1 MLVQVGADMLS
12 VIESKIRKLQQEFSN
27 TSSFDFVTN
36 DVETNSN
43 LSINWE
49 QTDAVLYSGD
59 NLISLKKLLL
69 NGPEIVDLCYIDPP
83 YNTGSNFIYS
93 DNRKSPEIGLLGSH
107 EAWIEFMLPRLV
119 IARELL
125 KDSGVIAVSI
135 DDYEFPYLKIIMD
148 RIFGE
153 KNFIGNIV
161 VCRSKNGKGSKKNL
175 ASTHE
180 YLLVYGKSNQ
190 ATLRGES
197 DEDTIYDKAD
207 AYGKYRIDG
216 LFRKKGEG
224 SLKSDRPLMAFPLYA
239 NLETGEVSV
248 DPHEGWE
255 KVLPKDSKG
264 VDRRWLWGEDTTR
277 ERVWQLY
284 SSKNGIIYVKNY
296 AGKVS
301 GEKRKKIRTIW
312 NDPSFYT
319 ERGTN
324 ELKNIFG
331 QKIFDTPKPIE
342 FIKKI
347 IDGMSEENAL
357 VLDFFAGS
365 ATTAHAIYE
374 LNRMNG
380 ANRKCI
386 LMESSDQIPS
396 NHVAYTVGYKKV
408 VDISI
413 ARLEYLYNKD
423 HEFKFEVFE

>member
-1 MLVQVGADMLS
+1 MLS
-12 VIESKIRKLQQEFSN
+12 VIESKICKLQQEFSN
-27 TSSFDFVTN
+27 DGTCDFTFDRSENNSFFSVDWSVN
-36 DVETNSN
+36 DVA
-43 LSINWE
+43 LF
-49 QTDAVLYSGD
+49 SGD
-59 NLISLKKLLL
+59 NLTSLKKLLMTEP
-69 NGPEIVDLCYIDPP
+69 GIVDLCYIDPP
-83 YNTGSNFIYS
+83 YNTCSNFIYA
-93 DNRKSPEIGLLGSH
+93 DNRKSPETGLLGSH
-107 EAWIEFMLPRLV
+107 EAWMQFMLPRLV

-125 KDSGVIAVSI
+125 KESGVIAISI
-135 DDYEFPYLKIIMD
+135 DDYEFPYLKILMD

-161 VCRSKNGKGSKKNL
+161 VCRSKNGRGSTKNL

-180 YLLVYGKSNQ
+180 YLLVYGKSNKV
-190 ATLRGES
+190 ALRGES

-248 DPHEGWE
+248 DPCEGWE

-264 VDRRWLWGEDTTR
+264 IDRRWLWGETTTR

-284 SSKNGIIYVKNY
+284 SSKNGVIYVKNY
-296 AGKVS
+296 AGKES
-301 GEKRKKIRTIW
+301 GQKRKKIRTIW
-312 NDPSFYT
+312 NDPSLYT
-319 ERGTN
+319 ERATN
-324 ELKNIFG
+324 EITSIFG

-347 IDGMSEENAL
+347 IDAMSEENAL

-374 LNRMNG
+374 LNKMNG

-386 LMESSDQIPS
+386 LMESSDQIPN
-396 NHVAYTVGYKKV
+396 NHVAYAAGYKRI
-408 VDISI
+408 VDVSI
-413 ARLEYLYNKD
+413 ARLKYIHDKD
-423 HEFKFEVFE
+423 QEFKFEVFE

>member
-1 MLVQVGADMLS
+1 MLS

-27 TSSFDFVTN
+27 NSSFDFVTN
-36 DVETNSN
+36 DVEANSN

-49 QTDAVLYSGD
+49 QTDAVIYSGD

-93 DNRKSPEIGLLGSH
+93 DNRKSPETGLLGSH
-107 EAWIEFMLPRLV
+107 EAWIQFMLPRLV
-119 IARELL
+119 LAREVL
-125 KDSGVIAVSI
+125 KESGVIAISI
-135 DDYEFPYLKIIMD
+135 DDYEFPYLKILMD

-180 YLLVYGKSNQ
+180 YLLVYGKSNK
-190 ATLRGES
+190 AILRGES
-197 DEDTIYDKAD
+197 DEDTVYDKSD
-207 AYGKYRIDG
+207 AYGEYRIDG

-248 DPHEGWE
+248 DPRDGWE

-264 VDRRWLWGEDTTR
+264 IDRRWLWGETTTR

-296 AGKVS
+296 AGKER
-301 GEKRKKIRTIW
+301 GQKRKKIRTIW
-312 NDPSFYT
+312 NDPSWYT
-319 ERGTN
+319 ERATN
-324 ELKNIFG
+324 EITSIFG

-347 IDGMSEENAL
+347 IDTMSEENAI

-374 LNRMNG
+374 LNKMNG

-386 LMESSDQIPS
+386 LMESADEIPL
-396 NHVAYTVGYKKV
+396 NHVAYTAGYKSI
-408 VDISI
+408 VDVSI
-413 ARLEYLYNKD
+413 ARLEYIQNKD
-423 HEFKFEVFE
+423 QEFKFEVFE

>member
-1 MLVQVGADMLS
+1 MLS

-27 TSSFDFVTN
+27 NRSFDSATADFKSSS
-36 DVETNSN
+36 D
-43 LSINWE
+43 LSINWGE
-49 QTDAVLYSGD
+49 NDATLFLGD
-59 NLISLKKLLL
+59 NLISLKKLFL

-93 DNRKSPEIGLLGSH
+93 DNRKSSELGLLGSH
-107 EAWIEFMLPRLV
+107 EAWVQFMLPRLV

-125 KDSGVIAVSI
+125 KESGVIAISI
-135 DDYEFPYLKIIMD
+135 DDYEFPYLKILMD

-153 KNFIGNIV
+153 KNFIGNII

-180 YLLVYGKSNQ
+180 YLLVYGKSNM
-190 ATLRGES
+190 AVLRGES
-197 DEDTIYDKAD
+197 DEDTIYDKSD

-248 DPHEGWE
+248 DPYEGWE

-264 VDRRWLWGEDTTR
+264 IDRRWLWGEATTR

-284 SSKNGIIYVKNY
+284 SSKNGVIYVKNY
-296 AGKVS
+296 AGKER
-301 GEKRKKIRTIW
+301 GQKRKKIRTIW

-319 ERGTN
+319 ERATN
-324 ELKNIFG
+324 EIMRIFN

-347 IDGMSEENAL
+347 IDAMSEENAL

-374 LNRMNG
+374 LNNMNG

-386 LMESSDQIPS
+386 LMESSDLIPR
-396 NHVAYTVGYKKV
+396 NHVAYAAGYKRI
-408 VDISI
+408 VDVAI
-413 ARLEYLYNKD
+413 ARLEYIHNKD
-423 HEFKFEVFE
+423 HEFKFEVCE

>member
-1 MLVQVGADMLS
+1 MVQVGANMLS
-12 VIESKIRKLQQEFSN
+12 VIESKIRTLQQEFSN
-27 TSSFDFVTN
+27 NGSFDFTADGFKINSDLSVNWNEN
-36 DVETNSN
+36 DVT
-43 LSINWE
+43 LF
-49 QTDAVLYSGD
+49 LGD
-59 NLISLKKLLL
+59 NLCSLKKLFLS
-69 NGPEIVDLCYIDPP
+69 GAEIVDLCYIDPP

-93 DNRKSPEIGLLGSH
+93 DNRKSPETGLLGSH
-107 EAWIEFMLPRLV
+107 EAWMQFMLPRLV
-119 IARELL
+119 LARELL
-125 KDSGVIAVSI
+125 KQNGVIAISI
-135 DDYEFPYLKIIMD
+135 DDYEFPYLKILMD

-180 YLLVYGKSNQ
+180 YLLVYGKSNK

-207 AYGKYRIDG
+207 AYGKYRVDG

-248 DPHEGWE
+248 DPREGWE

-264 VDRRWLWGEDTTR
+264 IDRRWLWGEATTR

-284 SSKNGIIYVKNY
+284 SSKNGVIYVKNY
-296 AGKVS
+296 AGKER
-301 GEKRKKIRTIW
+301 GQKRKKIRTIW
-312 NDPSFYT
+312 NDPSLYT
-319 ERGTN
+319 ERATN
-324 ELKNIFG
+324 EITSVFG
-331 QKIFDTPKPIE
+331 HKIFDTPKPIE

-347 IDGMSEENAL
+347 IDAMSDEDAL

-374 LNRMNG
+374 LNKMNG

-386 LMESSDQIPS
+386 LMESLDQIPN
-396 NHVAYTVGYKKV
+396 NHVAYAAGYKRI
-408 VDISI
+408 VDVSI
-413 ARLEYLYNKD
+413 ARLEYIQDKD
-423 HEFKFEVFE
+423 QEFKFEVFE

>member
-1 MLVQVGADMLS
+1 MLS
-12 VIESKIRKLQQEFSN
+12 VIESKICKLQQEFSN
-27 TSSFDFVTN
+27 NGICDFTFDRSENNSFFSVDWSVN
-36 DVETNSN
+36 DVA
-43 LSINWE
+43 LF
-49 QTDAVLYSGD
+49 SGD
-59 NLISLKKLLL
+59 NLTSLKKLVMT
-69 NGPEIVDLCYIDPP
+69 GPGIVDLCYIDPP

-107 EAWIEFMLPRLV
+107 QAWIRFMLPRLV
-119 IARELL
+119 LAHELL
-125 KDSGVIAVSI
+125 KETGVLAISI
-135 DDYEFPYLKIIMD
+135 DDYEFPYLKVLMD

-175 ASTHE
+175 ASSHE
-180 YLLVYGKSNQ
+180 YLLVYGKSNK

-197 DEDTIYDKAD
+197 DEDTLYDKED
-207 AYGKYRIDG
+207 VYGKYRVDG

-224 SLKSDRPLMAFPLYA
+224 SLKSDRPSMAFPLYA

-248 DPHEGWE
+248 DNQDGWA

-264 VDRRWLWGEDTTR
+264 VDRRWLWGEATTR

-296 AGKVS
+296 AGKEI
-301 GEKRKKIRTIW
+301 GQKRRKIRTIW

-319 ERGTN
+319 ERATN
-324 ELKNIFG
+324 ELTKIFG

-342 FIKKI
+342 FVKKI
-347 IDGMSEENAL
+347 VDSMSDDRAV

-374 LNRMNG
+374 LNKMNG

-386 LMESSDQIPS
+386 LMESSDQIS
-396 NHVAYTVGYKKV
+396 TNHVAYAAGYKRIADV
-408 VDISI
+408 AI
-413 ARLEYLYNKD
+413 ARLEYIRNKD
-423 HEFKFEVFE
+423 NDFNFKVL

>member
-27 TSSFDFVTN
+27 NSSFDFVTN
-36 DVETNSN
+36 DVEANSN

-49 QTDAVLYSGD
+49 QNDAVIYSGD

-93 DNRKSPEIGLLGSH
+93 DNRKSPETGLLGSH
-107 EAWIEFMLPRLV
+107 EAWIQFMLPRLV
-119 IARELL
+119 LARELL
-125 KDSGVIAVSI
+125 KESGVIAISI
-135 DDYEFPYLKIIMD
+135 DDYEFPYLKILMD

-153 KNFIGNIV
+153 KNSIGNIV

-180 YLLVYGKSNQ
+180 YLLVYGKSNK
-190 ATLRGES
+190 AILRGES
-197 DEDTIYDKAD
+197 DEDTIYDKSD
-207 AYGKYRIDG
+207 AYGEYRIDG

-248 DPHEGWE
+248 DPRDGWE

-264 VDRRWLWGEDTTR
+264 IDRRWLWGETTTR

-284 SSKNGIIYVKNY
+284 SSKNGVIYVKNY
-296 AGKVS
+296 AGKER
-301 GEKRKKIRTIW
+301 GQKRKKIRTIW
-312 NDPSFYT
+312 NDPSLYT
-319 ERGTN
+319 ERATN
-324 ELKNIFG
+324 EITSIFG

-347 IDGMSEENAL
+347 IDAMSEENAM

-374 LNRMNG
+374 LNKING

-386 LMESSDQIPS
+386 LMESADEIPL
-396 NHVAYTVGYKKV
+396 NHVAHAAGYKRV
-408 VDISI
+408 ADVSI
-413 ARLEYLYNKD
+413 ARLEYIQNKD

>member
-1 MLVQVGADMLS
+1 MLS
-12 VIESKIRKLQQEFSN
+12 VIESKICKLQQEFSN
-27 TSSFDFVTN
+27 DGTCDFTFDRSENNSFFSVDWSVN
-36 DVETNSN
+36 DVA
-43 LSINWE
+43 LF
-49 QTDAVLYSGD
+49 SGD
-59 NLISLKKLLL
+59 NLTSLKKLLMTEP
-69 NGPEIVDLCYIDPP
+69 GIVDLCYIDPP
-83 YNTGSNFIYS
+83 YNTCSNFIYA
-93 DNRKSPEIGLLGSH
+93 DNRKSPETGLLGSH
-107 EAWIEFMLPRLV
+107 EAWIQFMLPRLV

-125 KDSGVIAVSI
+125 KESGVIAISI
-135 DDYEFPYLKIIMD
+135 DDYEFPYLKILMD

-161 VCRSKNGKGSKKNL
+161 VCRSKNGRGSTKNL

-180 YLLVYGKSNQ
+180 YLLVYGKSNKV
-190 ATLRGES
+190 ALRGES

-248 DPHEGWE
+248 DPCEGWE

-264 VDRRWLWGEDTTR
+264 IDRRWLWGETTTR

-284 SSKNGIIYVKNY
+284 SSKNGVIYVKNY
-296 AGKVS
+296 AGKES
-301 GEKRKKIRTIW
+301 GQKRKKIRTIW
-312 NDPSFYT
+312 NDPSLYT
-319 ERGTN
+319 ERATN
-324 ELKNIFG
+324 EITSIFG

-347 IDGMSEENAL
+347 IDAMSEENAL

-374 LNRMNG
+374 LNKMNG

-386 LMESSDQIPS
+386 LMESSDQIPT
-396 NHVAYTVGYKKV
+396 NHIAYSAGYKRI

-413 ARLEYLYNKD
+413 ARLEYIRNKD
-423 HEFKFEVFE
+423 NDFNFKVL

>member
-27 TSSFDFVTN
+27 NSSFDFVTN
-36 DVETNSN
+36 DVEANSN

-49 QTDAVLYSGD
+49 QTDAVIYSGD

-93 DNRKSPEIGLLGSH
+93 DNRKSPETGLLGSH
-107 EAWIEFMLPRLV
+107 EAWIQFMLPRLV
-119 IARELL
+119 LARELL
-125 KDSGVIAVSI
+125 KESGVIAISI

-148 RIFGE
+148 RVFGE

-248 DPHEGWE
+248 DPRESWR

-264 VDRRWLWGEDTTR
+264 VDRRWLWGETTTR
-277 ERVWQLY
+277 ERIWQLY
-284 SSKNGIIYVKNY
+284 SSKNGVIYVKNY
-296 AGKVS
+296 AGKIS

-324 ELKNIFG
+324 ELKQIFG

-347 IDGMSEENAL
+347 IDVMSEENAL

-374 LNRMNG
+374 LNKMNG

-396 NHVAYTVGYKKV
+396 KHIACTAGYKKV
-408 VDISI
+408 VDVSI
-413 ARLEYLYNKD
+413 ARLEYIQSKD
-423 HEFKFEVFE
+423 REFKFEIFE

>member
-12 VIESKIRKLQQEFSN
+12 VIESKIRKLQQEFSHA
-27 TSSFDFVTN
+27 SSFDFVTN
-36 DVETNSN
+36 DVKTNSN
-43 LSINWE
+43 LSRNWE
-49 QTDAVLYSGD
+49 QTDAVIYSGD
-59 NLISLKKLLL
+59 NLISLRKLLL
-69 NGPEIVDLCYIDPP
+69 NGPEIIDLCYIDPP
-83 YNTGSNFIYS
+83 YNTGSNFIYP

-107 EAWIEFMLPRLV
+107 EAWVEFMLPRLV
-119 IARELL
+119 TARELL

-135 DDYEFPYLKIIMD
+135 DDYEFPYLKIVMD
-148 RIFGE
+148 RVFGE

-248 DPHEGWE
+248 DPREGWR

-264 VDRRWLWGEDTTR
+264 IDRRWLWGETTTR

-284 SSKNGIIYVKNY
+284 SSKNGVIYVKNY
-296 AGKVS
+296 AGKED
-301 GEKRKKIRTIW
+301 GQKRKKIRTIW
-312 NDPSFYT
+312 NDPSLYT
-319 ERGTN
+319 ERATN
-324 ELKNIFG
+324 EITSIFG

-347 IDGMSEENAL
+347 IDAMSEENAV

-374 LNRMNG
+374 LNKMNG

-386 LMESSDQIPS
+386 LMESSDQIPT
-396 NHVAYTVGYKKV
+396 NHVAYEAGYKRI
-408 VDISI
+408 VDVSI
-413 ARLEYLYNKD
+413 ARLEYIKNKD